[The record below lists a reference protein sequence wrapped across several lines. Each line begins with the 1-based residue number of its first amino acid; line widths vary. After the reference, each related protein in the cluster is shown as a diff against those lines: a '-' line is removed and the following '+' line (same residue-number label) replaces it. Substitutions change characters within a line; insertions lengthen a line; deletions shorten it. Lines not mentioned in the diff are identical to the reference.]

1 MYGFKLPELP
11 LYKDRCFSAKQLFF
25 KPLEINQLFHAND
38 FRFVITGSN
47 CDLSTVKAA
56 SISYLSAVKKLL
68 KWLILLGFLLVV
80 GTYFYSK
87 SGSSTFESKSS
98 AFSIADP
105 SILDRVE
112 ITGPYGRTVV
122 LDRWEDSEKWTV
134 DKRFVAR
141 PDAVKT
147 LLETLRKMRINF
159 PAAKAARENVMR
171 KMKESPRTV
180 KLYSK
185 GEHLKTIIMGG
196 SPQGATKGTYM
207 MIDGTEDIFVVHI
220 PGFEGFMESRF
231 FVDVQDWR
239 TRIAINSPKAD
250 IKRLRVSYPND
261 NKSSFEITAM
271 EGGQWDL
278 KPLATLGQ
286 ETVETPQPE
295 FSQRAISSY
304 LDEFAKLPVEAYE
317 NFYPR
322 RDSLSKT
329 PASTVIEIES
339 KDGKESKLTIFPM
352 PLTERSKT
360 QEDRAGNKM
369 KYDLDR
375 YFMEFNGGRDWAIIQ
390 HRMYAPVLRSYKDF
404 VKK

>member
-1 MYGFKLPELP
+1 M
-11 LYKDRCFSAKQLFF
+11 
-25 KPLEINQLFHAND
+25 
-38 FRFVITGSN
+38 
-47 CDLSTVKAA
+47 
-56 SISYLSAVKKLL
+56 KKLL
-68 KWLILLGFLLVV
+68 KWLILLGLLLVV